1 MRCGAPENLIEHGGG
16 SYWVHCR
23 RTSSWAWQRRADGE
37 CRTGPIEGAGVRGFV
52 FRVPASGL
60 WGLDLAGPSSYCD
73 GSRREGES
81 DVAGGM
87 QVAEFGSISKLGD
100 TERTA
105 LTSRNAMLPQQMLVC
120 SFVSLASSPA
130 GQSTSSRS
138 RRLVTGRKSN
148 ANRVGGGS
156 AQRDLGDARE
166 GAHGARRKAAAVAD
180 DSMGKVS

>member
-1 MRCGAPENLIEHGGG
+1 M
-16 SYWVHCR
+16 R
-23 RTSSWAWQRRADGE
+23 RTREPDRPRGWFVLGTLQADQQLGVAAQGGRGVSNWANRGRRRPGVCLSS
-37 CRTGPIEGAGVRGFV
+37 
-52 FRVPASGL
+52 PASGL
-60 WGLDLAGPSSYCD
+60 WGLDLAGPGSCCD

-105 LTSRNAMLPQQMLVC
+105 ITSRNAMLPQQMLVC
-120 SFVSLASSPA
+120 SFVSLASSTA

-148 ANRVGGGS
+148 VNRVGGGS

-166 GAHGARRKAAAVAD
+166 GAHGARGKAAAVAD